1 MTKSLIIGCGNLGQ
15 NIISGFYKKKKKIL
29 ICDKNKILLN
39 KIKKNY
45 KNFFEVKENLKEV
58 SLEKIEYIFLC
69 TKPQQVLSV
78 LRILGNKNKQKIKI
92 ISFIAG
98 LKDKKIRSFFSHE
111 IEVIRIMPNLL
122 LKVHKST
129 TGIFSNNLSISEKKK
144 IEKKFSFFGRFI
156 WLKKENQMDFFTA
169 FFGGGPAYLSLFLGI
184 LSKILIKK
192 GFNKKLSKE
201 LVLILANGTLEIL
214 NKSCDYN
221 DLIKK
226 VASKNGTT
234 EKALNFLNIDND
246 LSLLISQAIYKAEK
260 RSREISKDLL

>member
-39 KIKKNY
+39 EIKKKY
-45 KNFFEVKENLKEV
+45 KNFFEITDNLKEV
-58 SLEKIEYIFLC
+58 SLKKIEYIFLC
-69 TKPQQVLSV
+69 IKPQQVLSV

-92 ISFIAG
+92 ISFVAG
-98 LKDKKIRSFFSHE
+98 LKDKKIRSFFSHK

-122 LKVHKST
+122 LKVQKST
-129 TGIFSNNLSISEKKK
+129 TGIFSDNLSISEKKK
-144 IEKKFSFFGRFI
+144 IEKEFSFFGGFI

-169 FFGGGPAYLSLFLGI
+169 FFGGGPAYLSFFLDI

-192 GFNKKLSKE
+192 GFNQQLSKE
-201 LVLILANGTLEIL
+201 LVLILANGTLEML
-214 NKSCDYN
+214 GKNFDFN

-234 EKALNFLNIDND
+234 EKALNFLKLDND
-246 LSLLISQAIYKAEK
+246 LLLLITKAIYKAEK
-260 RSREISKDLL
+260 RSRAISKGLL